1 MRKIKSFFKEL
12 ADTTS
17 FIFSLLF
24 YIFIMSIAKLI
35 DKIKLA
41 FIKKKYGN
49 NSWEFADAKNKANI
63 DPWE

>member
-1 MRKIKSFFKEL
+1 
-12 ADTTS
+12 
-17 FIFSLLF
+17 
-24 YIFIMSIAKLI
+24 MSIAKLI

-63 DPWE
+63 DPWK